1 MKPAV
6 GLGVV
11 GLCVGVILP
20 FFAGFRAT
28 SSELQPLQCFLWLIC
43 KPLSSPLFN
52 LSLIYHFIASKG
64 Q

>member
-1 MKPAV
+1 MEPAA

-11 GLCVGVILP
+11 GLSAGVILL
-20 FFAGFRAT
+20 FYVGFRAI